1 MDFCC
6 VSKVYK
12 MKKTT
17 IFLLS
22 ATLFFAACGE
32 KPAPPPETPAEPSID
47 LTIVPGDHVGLI
59 TAAACTREAVLAA
72 YGKAAK
78 VDSVY
83 LAEGMFGEGVI
94 IYPDSS
100 RRRMEVYWD
109 NEMDAKRP
117 AFIRIYGDSTGTDWK
132 TAEGI
137 TIGTPMAD
145 VRQLNGKEFQVGGFG
160 WDLGGFVFG
169 WNGGKLS
176 SVLQLRFEPS
186 VNDPGSEKVQGEG
199 SFSSDQP
206 EMAAAKPKVSMMEF
220 RFLAKEKLPDCLM
233 ENIKANMVEQGR
245 MLVHKMA
252 VNGVDHYWL
261 QSGAAAYD
269 GIEFIYDA
277 NCKEV
282 CKTGGMRKPMDCMKA
297 YENGKWELVWEE

>member
-1 MDFCC
+1 
-6 VSKVYK
+6 
-12 MKKTT
+12 MKK
-17 IFLLS
+17 INFFLFLT
-22 ATLFFAACGE
+22 ALLFVACGE
-32 KPAPPPETPAEPSID
+32 KKAPTPETPAEPAID

-72 YGKAAK
+72 YGKDAK

-83 LAEGMFGEGVI
+83 LAEGMFAEGVV
-94 IYPDSS
+94 IYPDNP

-117 AFIRIYGDSTGTDWK
+117 ASIRIYGDSTGTDWK

-137 TIGTPMAD
+137 TIGTPMAE
-145 VRQLNGKEFQVGGFG
+145 VRQINGKEFQVGGFG
-160 WDLGGFVFG
+160 WDYGGYAMD

-176 SVLQLRFEPS
+176 SALQLRFEAS
-186 VNDPGSEKVQGEG
+186 SNDPGSEKVQGEG
-199 SFSSDQP
+199 GFSSDQP
-206 EMAAAKPKVSMMEF
+206 EMAAAKPKVSMMGF
-220 RFLAKEKLPDCLM
+220 RFLAKEKLPDCIM
-233 ENIKANMVEQGR
+233 EKIKVHKVEQGR
-245 MLVHKMA
+245 MMVHKMA
-252 VNGVDHYWL
+252 VGGVDHFWL

-277 NCKEV
+277 NCKEA
-282 CKTGGMRKPMDCMKA
+282 CKTGGMRMPMACMKA